1 MERGNT
7 EFCLEDEIF
16 LEKDHADYLNDQNGV
31 VQLNL
36 HEGQLVALVL
46 LKRLTWV
53 HLTFEI
59 AKNNFFIRNFYLG
72 RVKNVTLCIGGDEG
86 RDRASTLPLS

>member
-1 MERGNT
+1 MLITKMITVGLGSRSSVEITRERGGFT
-7 EFCLEDEIF
+7 FKI
-16 LEKDHADYLNDQNGV
+16 
-31 VQLNL
+31 
-36 HEGQLVALVL
+36 ALVL

-59 AKNNFFIRNFYLG
+59 AKNNFFIRNFYRG

-86 RDRASTLPLS
+86 ETGLQLFPCPND

>member
-1 MERGNT
+1 M
-7 EFCLEDEIF
+7 
-16 LEKDHADYLNDQNGV
+16 

-36 HEGQLVALVL
+36 HVGQLVALVL

-59 AKNNFFIRNFYLG
+59 AKNNFFIRNFYRGPL
-72 RVKNVTLCIGGDEG
+72 KNVTLSIGGDEG
-86 RDRASTLPLS
+86 ETGLQLFPCPND